1 MAVYMGWAFR
11 GIEYEIQ
18 EAAPAL
24 LGFVIA
30 FMLGALIATP
40 IYRLKSGPDAAALER
55 FAFRVWAVTAT
66 LVAIGWMV
74 FYARDAAAAGEFR
87 DNVIIGGVIMAV
99 LVTVLNFV
107 LAYALDMGIGYFM
120 PKRRGS

>member
-1 MAVYMGWAFR
+1 MAVYIGWAFR

-18 EAAPAL
+18 EAGIAL
-24 LGFVIA
+24 LGFFVA
-30 FMLGALIATP
+30 FMIGTLIATP

-55 FAFRVWAVTAT
+55 FAFRVWAVTAS

-74 FYARDAAAAGEFR
+74 FYAQDTAAAGEFR
-87 DNVIIGGVIMAV
+87 DNVIIGGAILAV

-107 LAYALDMGIGYFM
+107 LAYALDIGLTYLT
-120 PKRRGS
+120 PKRRRT

>member
-1 MAVYMGWAFR
+1 MAIYMGWAFR

-18 EAAPAL
+18 EAGIAL
-24 LGFVIA
+24 LGFFIA
-30 FMLGALIATP
+30 FMIGTLVATP
-40 IYRLKSGPDAAALER
+40 IYRLKSKPDTAALER
-55 FAFRVWAVTAT
+55 FAFRVWAVTAS

-74 FYARDAAAAGEFR
+74 FYAQDAAAAGEFR

-107 LAYALDMGIGYFM
+107 LAYALDRSLTYLT
-120 PKRRGS
+120 PKRRRT